1 MTRRVLPRLLAAAA
15 SIAALAA
22 ALTVVA
28 GTGFAQSNTAAQ
40 ANYAPTNTTKP
51 TISGTAQTGQ
61 TLTASQGSWTSDSMA
76 TFTYQWMSCDA
87 QGNNCANIANATNQT
102 YAVQSGD
109 VGKTI
114 RVTVTAKNAS
124 GSTPATSAQTGV
136 VTTAGSS
143 NGGGTQGSTTSVA
156 ASTVVLPDRLVID
169 NVKFS
174 PTRVD
179 TRSTFTGRFH
189 VSETQGGKSVSGA
202 LVSLTALPYAWG
214 KNVSG
219 EVQTDSSGWATLS
232 IRPSVS
238 LPLGKHVALVMF
250 VRARVQGQ
258 PVLAGSSVR
267 RLVQIR
273 VR

>member
-15 SIAALAA
+15 SIAALVA

-28 GTGFAQSNTAAQ
+28 GSGFAQSSTAAQ

-51 TISGTAQTGQ
+51 AITGTAQVGQ
-61 TLTASQGSWTSDSMA
+61 TLTASQGSWTSDTTA
-76 TFTYQWMSCDA
+76 TYTYQWMACDDK
-87 QGNNCANIANATNQT
+87 GNNCASIANATKQT
-102 YAVQSGD
+102 YVVQSGD

-114 RVTVTAKNAS
+114 RVTVTAKNSS
-124 GSTPATSAQTGV
+124 GSTPATSAQTAA
-136 VTTAGSS
+136 VTQAGSS
-143 NGGGTQGSTTSVA
+143 NGGGTQGSATSVA
-156 ASTVVLPDRLVID
+156 ASSVVLPDRLVID

-174 PTRVD
+174 PNRVVN
-179 TRSTFTGRFH
+179 RSTFTGRFH
-189 VSETQGGKSVSGA
+189 VSDTQGRSVTGA
-202 LVSLTALPYAWG
+202 LVSLTALPYVWG
-214 KNVSG
+214 RNGSG
-219 EVQTDSSGWATLS
+219 EVTTDSSGWAT
-232 IRPSVS
+232 INIVPSS
-238 LPLGKHVALVMF
+238 RLPLGKHVAIVMF

>member
-51 TISGTAQTGQ
+51 AISGTAQAGQ
-61 TLTASQGSWTSDSMA
+61 TLTASQGSWTSDTTA
-76 TFTYQWMSCDA
+76 TFTYQWLACDA

-102 YAVQSGD
+102 YAVQNAD

-124 GSTPATSAQTGV
+124 GSTAETSAQTGT
-136 VTTAGSS
+136 VTAAGSGS
-143 NGGGTQGSTTSVA
+143 GGGSSTTVL
-156 ASTVVLPDRLVID
+156 ASTIALPNRLVID

-179 TRSTFTGRFH
+179 TRSSFTGRFH
-189 VSETQGGKSVSGA
+189 VSDTQNGRSVSGA
-202 LVSLTALPYAWG
+202 LVSLTALPYAWA
-214 KNVSG
+214 KNASG
-219 EVQTDSSGWATLS
+219 EVQTDSTGWATLT
-232 IRPSVS
+232 IRPSAN
-238 LPLGKHVALVMF
+238 LPLGKHVSIVMF
-250 VRARVQGQ
+250 LRARVQGQ